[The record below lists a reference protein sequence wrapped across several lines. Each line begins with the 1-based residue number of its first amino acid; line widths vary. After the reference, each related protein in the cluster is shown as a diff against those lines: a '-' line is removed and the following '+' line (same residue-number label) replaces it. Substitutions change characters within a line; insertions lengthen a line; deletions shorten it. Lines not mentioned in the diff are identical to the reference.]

1 MVMAQITF
9 LLFKVLIE
17 LLALTT
23 SLILYAAAAALAVA
37 LAAPITRVIYN
48 FIDSPKPAKKRVTKR
63 KTK

>member
-48 FIDSPKPAKKRVTKR
+48 FIDSPKLAKKRVTKR